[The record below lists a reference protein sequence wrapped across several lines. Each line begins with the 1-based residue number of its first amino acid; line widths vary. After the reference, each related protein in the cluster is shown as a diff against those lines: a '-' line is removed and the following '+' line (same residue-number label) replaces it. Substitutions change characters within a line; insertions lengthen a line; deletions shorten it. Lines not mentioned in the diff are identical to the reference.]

1 MYIYVMLFKKL
12 FFVPRAAE
20 YVIFLVNRPK
30 QFLCRIVNKLIAT
43 GNAGDCAVKPSYIFQ
58 WLV

>member
-1 MYIYVMLFKKL
+1 MLFKKL
-12 FFVPRAAE
+12 FFVPRTAE